1 MGGHIN
7 TLFTKGPSSGIRFLL
22 AIFISLIVISVDQK
36 TDRLDPLRYG
46 LAYFATPFYIAG
58 DIPSR
63 ISFMLSQTVTSAD
76 QLKEENLRLK
86 QQVLLLQRRV
96 QKLAAMSAENVRLRE
111 LLNSSDLV
119 DESVRVAEI
128 IGVDPDPA
136 RHEIIINH
144 GADQGVEK
152 GTPVLDAEGLMGQVI
167 DVGPLTS
174 RALLITDATH
184 AIPVQVN
191 RNGVRAIAV
200 GSGSLDKLVLTYV
213 PDTADIVEGDL
224 LISSGLGRRFPE
236 GYPVAKI
243 SLVEHHPGLPFAVI
257 EAKPTARL
265 DRSRHV
271 LIVHRQEE
279 KVSD

>member
-1 MGGHIN
+1 V
-7 TLFTKGPSSGIRFLL
+7 FSYYSCVLL
-22 AIFISLIVISVDQK
+22 TVFISLFFISIDQK
-36 TDRLDPLRYG
+36 TDRLVPLRYG
-46 LAYFATPFYIAG
+46 LAYFATPFYIAS

-63 ISFMLSQTVTSAD
+63 VSYAIFQSIASNDMLSEDNQ
-76 QLKEENLRLK
+76 RLK

-111 LLNSSDLV
+111 LLNSSDLL

-144 GADQGVEK
+144 GKHRDVTK
-152 GTPVLDAEGLMGQVI
+152 GMPVLDAEGLMGQVI
-167 DVGPLTS
+167 EVGPFTS
-174 RALLITDATH
+174 RVILITDSTH

-191 RNGVRAIAV
+191 RNGMRAIAV
-200 GSGSLDKLVLTYV
+200 GSGSLDKLVLTHV
-213 PDTADIVEGDL
+213 PDTADIEEGDL
-224 LISSGLGRRFPE
+224 LVSSGLGGRFPE
-236 GYPVAKI
+236 GYPVAI
-243 SLVEHHPGLPFAVI
+243 VSSVEHHPGLPFAVI

-271 LIVHRQEE
+271 LLVHQFGDEPDE
-279 KVSD
+279 